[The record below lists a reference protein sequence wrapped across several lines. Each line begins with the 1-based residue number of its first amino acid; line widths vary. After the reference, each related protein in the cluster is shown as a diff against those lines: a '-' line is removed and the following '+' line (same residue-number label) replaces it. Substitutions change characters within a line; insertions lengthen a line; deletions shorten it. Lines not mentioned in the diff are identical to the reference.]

1 MNHDLV
7 PKSNN
12 TKVSRHCC
20 RIAIC
25 LSHANIMVVTNIIPK
40 IMISRR
46 KMIKVIYCSAAI
58 ILTPSFV
65 IFAVFKVNYYAKGN
79 IKLLCIVKKIRLCVG
94 LISPVQTNWI
104 LYTHYMAI
112 FFLCKDT

>member
-12 TKVSRHCC
+12 TK
-20 RIAIC
+20 
-25 LSHANIMVVTNIIPK
+25 HANIMVVTNIIPK